1 MASRS
6 ADRHNDTAPTR
17 SPWEYLG
24 RLRRG
29 QILSLDFFRR
39 HWGVIAVVMT
49 FLLLYITNKYYCQT
63 SMEQI
68 RSLNREL
75 ELVKTER
82 VRAKSIYMSRTRE
95 SSMQQLIDSLGLGLS
110 VQTRP
115 PFKIIDEQ

>member
-1 MASRS
+1 MATKKAS
-6 ADRHNDTAPTR
+6 AQTDSDSR

-24 RLRRG
+24 KVRRG

-39 HWGVIAVVMT
+39 HWGVIAVVML

-68 RSLNREL
+68 RALDREL

-110 VQTRP
+110 VQPRP
-115 PFKIIDEQ
+115 PYKIIDD